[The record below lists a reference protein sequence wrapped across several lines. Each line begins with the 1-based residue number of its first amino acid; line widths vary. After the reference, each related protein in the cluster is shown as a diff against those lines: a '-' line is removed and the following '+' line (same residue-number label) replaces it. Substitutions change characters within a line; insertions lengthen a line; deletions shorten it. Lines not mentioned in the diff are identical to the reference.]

1 MVIIKRM
8 QFFFEFML
16 YAREVT
22 TNILE
27 TGGELVAT
35 FWEIFSYVLKDAQ
48 VYRHCYLLV
57 KLKSVWVS

>member
-1 MVIIKRM
+1 
-8 QFFFEFML
+8 ML

-27 TGGELVAT
+27 TVGELVAT